1 MKIVMLDRV
10 TLGDDIDLSEIGAF
24 GEFIIYEQTLP
35 QERLE
40 RVKDA
45 DIIITNKVVIDREIM
60 TQAKNLKLICISA
73 TGMNNVDLESAKEFG
88 IEVKNVVGY
97 STESVVQHTYTL
109 LFALLEQIK
118 YYDDFVKSRE
128 WSRSGIFTHIGRK
141 FWEVKGKRLG
151 IIGLGSIGVRVA
163 QVALLF
169 GLDVVYY
176 STSHNPHSDDFEHLE
191 LEELLKS
198 SDIVSIHAPLNENTK
213 NLISTRELSLM
224 RDGAILLNLGRG
236 GIIDENALAKA
247 IDEKNLLVGLD
258 VTEKEPI
265 PEESP
270 LLKIK
275 NRDNLIITP
284 HIAWTSIE
292 ARQRLIAGVIKNISE
307 FIMGLE

>member
-10 TLGDDIDLSEIGAF
+10 TLGDDINLSEIDAF

-73 TGMNNVDLESAKEFG
+73 TGMNNVDLEAAKEFG
-88 IEVKNVVGY
+88 IVVKNVVGY

-118 YYDDFVKSRE
+118 YYDDFVKSGE

-176 STSHNPHSDDFEHLE
+176 STSHNPHSDEFEHLA
-191 LEELLKS
+191 LDELLKS

-213 NLISTRELSLM
+213 NLISDRELSLM

-258 VTEKEPI
+258 VTKEEPI

-292 ARQRLIAGVIKNISE
+292 ARQRLIAGVVKNISE

>member
-10 TLGDDIDLSEIGAF
+10 TLGDDINLSEIDAF

-118 YYDDFVKSRE
+118 YYDDFVKSGE

-176 STSHNPHSDDFEHLE
+176 STSHNPHSDEFEHLA
-191 LEELLKS
+191 LDELLKS

-213 NLISTRELSLM
+213 NLISDRELSLM

-258 VTEKEPI
+258 VTKEEPI

-292 ARQRLIAGVIKNISE
+292 ARQRLIAGVVKNISE

>member
-73 TGMNNVDLESAKEFG
+73 TGMNNVDLEAAKEFG
-88 IEVKNVVGY
+88 IVVKNVVGY

-118 YYDDFVKSRE
+118 YYDDFVKSGE

-176 STSHNPHSDDFEHLE
+176 STSHNPHSDEFEHLA
-191 LEELLKS
+191 LDELLKS

-213 NLISTRELSLM
+213 NLISDRELSLM

-258 VTEKEPI
+258 VTKEEPI

-292 ARQRLIAGVIKNISE
+292 ARQRLIAGVVKNISE

>member
-1 MKIVMLDRV
+1 V
-10 TLGDDIDLSEIGAF
+10 
-24 GEFIIYEQTLP
+24 
-35 QERLE
+35 
-40 RVKDA
+40 
-45 DIIITNKVVIDREIM
+45 
-60 TQAKNLKLICISA
+60 
-73 TGMNNVDLESAKEFG
+73 ESGVEA
-88 IEVKNVVGY
+88 V
-97 STESVVQHTYTL
+97 S
-109 LFALLEQIK
+109 
-118 YYDDFVKSRE
+118 
-128 WSRSGIFTHIGRK
+128 HIGRK

>member
-10 TLGDDIDLSEIGAF
+10 TLGDDINLSEIDAF

-118 YYDDFVKSRE
+118 YYDDFVKSGE
-128 WSRSGIFTHIGRK
+128 WSRSGISYRQK
-141 FWEVKGKRLG
+141 V
-151 IIGLGSIGVRVA
+151 LGS
-163 QVALLF
+163 
-169 GLDVVYY
+169 
-176 STSHNPHSDDFEHLE
+176 
-191 LEELLKS
+191 
-198 SDIVSIHAPLNENTK
+198 
-213 NLISTRELSLM
+213 
-224 RDGAILLNLGRG
+224 
-236 GIIDENALAKA
+236 
-247 IDEKNLLVGLD
+247 
-258 VTEKEPI
+258 
-265 PEESP
+265 
-270 LLKIK
+270 
-275 NRDNLIITP
+275 
-284 HIAWTSIE
+284 
-292 ARQRLIAGVIKNISE
+292 
-307 FIMGLE
+307 

>member
-118 YYDDFVKSRE
+118 YYDDFVKSGE

-258 VTEKEPI
+258 VTKEEPI

-292 ARQRLIAGVIKNISE
+292 ARQRLIAGVVKNISE